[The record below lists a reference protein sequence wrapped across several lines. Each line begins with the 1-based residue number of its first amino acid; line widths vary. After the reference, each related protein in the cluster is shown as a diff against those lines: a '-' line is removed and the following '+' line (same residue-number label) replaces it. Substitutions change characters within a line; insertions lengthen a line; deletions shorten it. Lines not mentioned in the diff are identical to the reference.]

1 MTQSKKHDYIELC
14 DTYEERFKTV
24 RIRTFS
30 ELNKKFFAINDVLT
44 FCGVKAP
51 HKWMKNNPDYVP
63 QEAQRRVAFP
73 ELTGAGMRRY
83 YLTFV
88 DSECVIKIANMLFHS
103 GRSEAKK
110 WLLSIAEYEPTPE
123 ANIIQCDFL
132 QEASSPNQAKNAEL
146 KETKTIQEINR
157 KLDSI
162 LAMVIETKV
171 AILLAGK

>member
-1 MTQSKKHDYIELC
+1 MTPDKKHDYIELC

-30 ELNKKFFAINDVLT
+30 ELNKKFFSINDVLA

-63 QEAQRRVAFP
+63 QEALRRVAFP
-73 ELTGAGMRRY
+73 EITGAGMRRY

-88 DSECVIKIANMLFHS
+88 DSDCVAKLANMLFHS
-103 GRSEAKK
+103 GRTEAKK
-110 WLLSIAEYEPTPE
+110 WLLSITESKPAFETDSVQFDVVQQSVA
-123 ANIIQCDFL
+123 ANKT
-132 QEASSPNQAKNAEL
+132 KNADPNAE
-146 KETKTIQEINR
+146 KNIQEINR

-171 AILLAGK
+171 AIMMASR

>member
-1 MTQSKKHDYIELC
+1 MTTQKHDYIELC

-30 ELNKKFFAINDVLT
+30 EANKKFFAVNDVLT

-51 HKWMKNNPDYVP
+51 HKWVKHNPDYIP
-63 QEAQRRVAFP
+63 QEALRRVAFP

-88 DSECVIKIANMLFHS
+88 DSNCVIKLANMLFHS

-110 WLLSIAEYEPTPE
+110 WLLSIAENEPTPE
-123 ANIIQCDFL
+123 TNIVRSDFL
-132 QEASSPNQAKNAEL
+132 QEHIQANQVKNA
-146 KETKTIQEINR
+146 KPKDVKSIQEINR
-157 KLDSI
+157 KLDNI

-171 AILLAGK
+171 AIMLTSK